1 MTHHTKQVSKILDAS
16 AVNGEEGFCGVNMM
30 MSMHKYS
37 KTDEI
42 QDNT

>member
-16 AVNGEEGFCGVNMM
+16 AVNGEEGFCGVMM